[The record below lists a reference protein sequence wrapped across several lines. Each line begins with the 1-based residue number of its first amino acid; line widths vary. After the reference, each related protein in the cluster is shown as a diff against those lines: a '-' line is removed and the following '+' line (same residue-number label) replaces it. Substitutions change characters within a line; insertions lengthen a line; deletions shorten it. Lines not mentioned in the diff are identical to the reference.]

1 MLLALERSH
10 GLLTLG
16 GSEGPYRVLMAVG
29 AFPRLRTRPQGL
41 LMPCTSLIGV
51 SYGQTAWQQ
60 GLVLPS
66 WESVT
71 RFR

>member
-29 AFPRLRTRPQGL
+29 AFPRP
-41 LMPCTSLIGV
+41 
-51 SYGQTAWQQ
+51 
-60 GLVLPS
+60 
-66 WESVT
+66 
-71 RFR
+71 